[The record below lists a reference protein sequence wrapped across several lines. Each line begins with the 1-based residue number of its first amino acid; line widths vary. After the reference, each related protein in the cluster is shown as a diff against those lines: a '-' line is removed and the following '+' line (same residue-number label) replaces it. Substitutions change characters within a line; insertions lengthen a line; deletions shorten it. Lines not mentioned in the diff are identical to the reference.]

1 MLRSSDPDI
10 IHPYLEDASN
20 LAGGFASEVVFPQDE
35 KEVSEI
41 LTEASS
47 KKIPVTVAGNGTGLT
62 GARIPFGGIVLSTEK
77 LGGIQEIDTV
87 KRYAVAGA
95 GTTLRQLQESV
106 NEKGLLYP
114 PDPTE
119 QNAFIG
125 ASVSTNASGARSF
138 KYGATRRWIRRLKVV
153 LSDGTVFDLQRA
165 KTGTVPPPKADL
177 RKKRGQSPFFD
188 FVPTYRTPPIKNA
201 AGYHVDDRMDPIDLF
216 IGAEGTLG
224 VVTEVEVELIA
235 KPEKLFS
242 GVVFFPQEE
251 DAWQWVDQARRE
263 QYGARALE
271 YLDSQSIA
279 LLKEKH
285 PQIPDDGQAAIF
297 FEQELEGASEDK
309 VIERWL
315 GLCQNHHAL
324 TDQSWFATTPGEQ
337 QEFRQFRYAI
347 PVAVNELLHQ
357 YHQTKVGTDFAVPK
371 GHYFDMLK
379 SYRQAL
385 QDSGLI
391 YCVFGHIGE
400 NHLHI
405 NLLPRDEKE
414 SLKAWEIYHHLARKV
429 IEWGGTIA
437 AEHGVGKIRRQFL
450 QEMFGMAA
458 IREMVEIKRRLD
470 PSGILG
476 RGNIFPEGFLEGG
489 GHG

>member
-1 MLRSSDPDI
+1 MIRSSDPDI
-10 IHPYLEDASN
+10 IRPYLEDASN
-20 LAGGFASEVVFPQDE
+20 LAGGFASEVVFPRDE

-41 LTEASS
+41 LAEASS
-47 KKIPVTVAGNGTGLT
+47 RKIPVTVAGNGTGLT

-77 LGGIQEIDTV
+77 LVGVGAIEFSKEKGTGFAIV
-87 KRYAVAGA
+87 EA
-95 GTTLRQLQESV
+95 GTTLRQFQESV
-106 NEKGLLYP
+106 AEKGLLYP

-125 ASVSTNASGARSF
+125 ASVATNASGARSF
-138 KYGATRRWIRRLKVV
+138 KYGATRRWVRRIRVV
-153 LSDGTVFDLQRA
+153 LSDGSVLDIQRGQRPFSLSQIV
-165 KTGTVPPPKADL
+165 KKGTVP
-177 RKKRGQSPFFD
+177 
-188 FVPTYRTPPIKNA
+188 FVPTYRTPPLKNA
-201 AGYHVDDRMDPIDLF
+201 AGYYVDDRMDPIDLF

-224 VVTEVEVELIA
+224 VVTEVEVELIP

-242 GVVFFPQEE
+242 GVVFFTQEE

-263 QYGARALE
+263 QYGARAME
-271 YLDSQSIA
+271 YLDSRSLQ
-279 LLKEKH
+279 LLREKY
-285 PQIPDDGQAAIF
+285 PQIPSNSGAAIF
-297 FEQELEGASEDK
+297 FEQEAAGDSEDA
-309 VIERWL
+309 ITHRWL

-324 TDQSWFATTPGEQ
+324 TDQSWFAATPGEQ

-371 GHYFDMLK
+371 GYYFDMLK
-379 SYRQAL
+379 SDHQAMR
-385 QDSGLI
+385 DSGLI
-391 YCVFGHIGE
+391 YCIFGHIGE

-405 NLLPRDEKE
+405 NILPKNEPE
-414 SLKAWEIYHHLARKV
+414 SLKAWAIYHQLAKRV
-429 IEWGGTIA
+429 IEWGGTIS

-450 QEMFGMAA
+450 LEMFGKAA
-458 IREMVEIKRRLD
+458 IMEMVEIKRRLD

>member
-1 MLRSSDPDI
+1 MIRSSDPDI
-10 IHPYLEDASN
+10 IRPYLEDASN
-20 LAGGFASEVVFPQDE
+20 LAGGYASEVVFPENE

-41 LTEASS
+41 LVEASA

-77 LGGIQEIDTV
+77 LGGVLAIEFSNEKKEGFAI
-87 KRYAVAGA
+87 AGA
-95 GTTLRQLQESV
+95 GTTLRELQEAVSQR
-106 NEKGLLYP
+106 GLLYP

-125 ASVSTNASGARSF
+125 ASVSTNASGSRSL
-138 KYGATRRWIRRLKVV
+138 KYGSTRRWVRRLKIV
-153 LSDGTVFDLQRA
+153 LSDGTVLDL
-165 KTGTVPPPKADL
+165 KKGTKKGAVPFL
-177 RKKRGQSPFFD
+177 
-188 FVPTYRTPPIKNA
+188 PTYRTPSIKNA
-201 AGYHVDDRMDPIDLF
+201 AGYYMDDRMDPLDLF

-224 VVTEVEVELIA
+224 VVVEVEVELIP

-242 GVVFFPQEE
+242 GVVFFTQEE
-251 DAWQWVDQARRE
+251 DAWQWVDHARRE

-285 PQIPDDGQAAIF
+285 PQIPDRGQAAIF
-297 FEQELEGASEDK
+297 FEQEIEGVSEDK

-315 GLCQNHHAL
+315 GLSQGHNAL
-324 TDQSWFATTPGEQ
+324 VDQSWFATTPGEQ

-371 GHYFDMLK
+371 GYYFDMLK

-385 QDSGLI
+385 QDSGLT

-405 NLLPRDEKE
+405 NLLPRDEEE
-414 SLKAWEIYHHLARKV
+414 SLKAWEVYHHLARKV

-450 QEMFGMAA
+450 LEMFGKAA
-458 IREMVEIKRRLD
+458 MMEMVEIKKRLD

-476 RGNIFPEGFLEGG
+476 RGNIFSEGFLEGG